1 MQAKEESVAAAAT
14 ATTGSNKEKKKET
27 ALKKAF
33 RGRIEELLKPYY
45 KKKEVCN
52 PRDCCLRPPS

>member
-1 MQAKEESVAAAAT
+1 MQAKEDSAAAAAT
-14 ATTGSNKEKKKET
+14 VTAGSNKEKKKET

-45 KKKEVCN
+45 KKKEVRYL
-52 PRDCCLRPPS
+52 PDCCLRSSS